1 MEAHVFIL
9 KRLTDTEVF
18 CLSLGQN
25 NISKA
30 LVGAHEGGIFSLCV
44 MKDGSVLSGGGKDR
58 RIIHWSNAY
67 QKTGQETEVNILSSH
82 GIPT

>member
-1 MEAHVFIL
+1 MLLFWKKLA
-9 KRLTDTEVF
+9 DTEVF
-18 CLSLGQN
+18 CPSSGQN
-25 NISKA
+25 KISKA

-58 RIIHWSNAY
+58 RIIQWSNAY
-67 QKTGQETEVNILSSH
+67 QKTGQETEVNILSSR